1 MPNIAQA
8 VTGWFLLITQGLG
21 ALARLVPHALAA
33 LKGEGELKARLAA
46 EFTKPECQR
55 DALAVLRAFWPNV
68 RLSQNLIKAYPG
80 EGTLIVTRHADVLEV
95 LDRESDFET
104 VYEPRMRVLTGGA
117 NFFLGMQDIP
127 AYTRDLANMRLAVR
141 REDLPGRVAPFF
153 AGRAAA
159 VVAGCG
165 GRLDVPAELTLRLPA
180 QMLADYFGLPGP
192 NEATVI
198 GWATDLFHYIFLDLT
213 ADPAVTARAE
223 TTAAL
228 LRAHIDGLIAA
239 RKASGEARDDVL
251 GRCLALQKA
260 GSPGMDDTGIRD
272 NLMSLVTAA
281 VPTLS
286 KSSVQALDQ
295 LLDRPEALAMAQAA
309 ARAGDDRTLAACIWE
324 ALRLNPMNAV
334 IYRRAARDCVL
345 AAHTLRARKVAKGTM
360 VFAANLSAMFDPL
373 RVPDPRAFRTD
384 RAASEY
390 ILWGYGRHVCFGA
403 YINEVAL
410 PAMLKPL
417 LAAPGLR
424 RAAGAAGRI
433 DTGGTP
439 FPQHF
444 HIEFDAAGAPRR

>member
-1 MPNIAQA
+1 MPHVFQ
-8 VTGWFLLITQGLG
+8 VLTGWFLLITQGFV
-21 ALARLVPHALAA
+21 ALARLIPHALSA
-33 LKGEGELKARLAA
+33 LKADGGGLKERLAA
-46 EFTKPECQR
+46 EFTKPERQR
-55 DALAVLRAFWPNV
+55 DALAFLRAFWPTV
-68 RLSQNLIKAYPG
+68 HLSQNLIKAY
-80 EGTLIVTRHADVLEV
+80 EGSGTVIVTRHADVVEV
-95 LDRESDFET
+95 LDREDDFET

-141 REDLPGRVAPFF
+141 REDLPGIVAPLF
-153 AGRAAA
+153 ATRAAA
-159 VVAGCG
+159 IVAASN
-165 GRLDVPAELTLRLPA
+165 GRLDVPADMTLRLPA
-180 QMLADYFGLPGP
+180 EMLADYFGLPGP
-192 NEATVI
+192 DEAVVI

-213 ADPAVTARAE
+213 ADPTVTERAGK
-223 TTAAL
+223 TAAL
-228 LRAHIDGLIAA
+228 LRAHVDALIAA
-239 RKASGEARDDVL
+239 RKASGVARDDVL

-260 GSPGMDDTGIRD
+260 GSPGMDDTGIRN

-281 VPTLS
+281 IPTLS

-295 LLDRPEALAMAQAA
+295 LLSNPEGLAKAQAA
-309 ARAGDDRTLAACIWE
+309 ARGGDDATFAACIWE

-334 IYRRAARDCVL
+334 IYRRAARDCTI

-373 RVPDPRAFRTD
+373 RVPSPQAFRTD
-384 RAASEY
+384 RTAGEY
-390 ILWGYGRHVCFGA
+390 ILWGYGRHTCFGG

-433 DTGGTP
+433 NTGGTP

-444 HIEFDAAGAPRR
+444 VVEFDTPAR